1 MYFRFGF
8 HSEKEPNQERHDRGR
23 RRRDR
28 LRIRVDFHGHG
39 RYGYAGGWA
48 RSPVAIS
55 GRGNFRAIARSPG
68 EPGPAILF
76 RGAAKADG
84 THRGRSSHDL
94 SFREKR
100 RG

>member
-8 HSEKEPNQERHDRGR
+8 HPGDGPNPEKHDRGR

-28 LRIRVDFHGHG
+28 LRIRVHFHGHG

-48 RSPVAIS
+48 RSPAAIS
-55 GRGNFRAIARSPG
+55 GRGNFRAVTAAPR

-76 RGAAKADG
+76 RGAAKANG
-84 THRGRSSHDL
+84 TYRGRSSHDL
-94 SFREKR
+94 SFRENR